1 MKEKYLNSAEMNN
14 NPLIND
20 LREDYELYKVS
31 HHNKNIKTLL
41 DQIQEFHFFKVV
53 VEAMKSKTSTPDKI
67 NHLYNIRIYFKPI
80 NTN

>member
-41 DQIQEFHFFKVV
+41 D
-53 VEAMKSKTSTPDKI
+53 
-67 NHLYNIRIYFKPI
+67 
-80 NTN
+80 